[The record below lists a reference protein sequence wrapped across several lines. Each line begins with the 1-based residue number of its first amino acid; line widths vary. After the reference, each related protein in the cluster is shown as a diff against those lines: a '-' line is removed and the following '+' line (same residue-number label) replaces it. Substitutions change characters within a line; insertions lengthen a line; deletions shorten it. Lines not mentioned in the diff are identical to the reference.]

1 MVLNSVSQIASHIKA
16 LYPNLTEALKEQVI
30 SIVETHKTNIENYV
44 GTNIDSHSIDNKY
57 VPPIVA
63 FTKADVISLI
73 NAQTGGG
80 NVKLGDLSINESGK
94 EMSASQWAKMG
105 EIKLKALGRGVQ
117 HKRSL
122 S

>member
-1 MVLNSVSQIASHIKA
+1 MVLNSVTQIANHIKS
-16 LYPNLTEALKEQVI
+16 LYPNLSEALKAQVI
-30 SIVETHKTNIENYV
+30 DIVETHKSNVANYV
-44 GTNIDSHSIDNKY
+44 GANIDSHSIKDKY

-73 NAQTGGG
+73 DAQSGGG
-80 NVKLGDLSINESGK
+80 NVKLGDLAVNESGK

-105 EIKLKALGRGVQ
+105 EIKLKALGREVQ